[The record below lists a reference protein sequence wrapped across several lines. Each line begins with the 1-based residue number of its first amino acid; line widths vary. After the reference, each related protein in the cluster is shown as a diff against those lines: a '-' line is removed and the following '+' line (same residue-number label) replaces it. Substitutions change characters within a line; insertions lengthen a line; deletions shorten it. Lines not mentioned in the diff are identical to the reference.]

1 MDTRLWK
8 FIGTSRRT
16 DGVKT
21 PGLVKFRF
29 SNFPSRKKA
38 LEKTGNAEVTM
49 FEDIK
54 YPATTE
60 AMIDCEVLMINKK
73 AFMENFFGN
82 VNLLQ
87 SIIKSLSMKVTYLMN
102 SLEVETS
109 IGTDLKIAKFIINHE
124 ETIGNIKHKD
134 IAYELNT
141 TSETV
146 SRILKKFAESELLS
160 KTNPIII
167 KNLHGLKVLCN

>member
-1 MDTRLWK
+1 M
-8 FIGTSRRT
+8 S
-16 DGVKT
+16 
-21 PGLVKFRF
+21 PGMLI
-29 SNFPSRKKA
+29 
-38 LEKTGNAEVTM
+38 AEVTM

-146 SRILKKFAESELLS
+146 SRI